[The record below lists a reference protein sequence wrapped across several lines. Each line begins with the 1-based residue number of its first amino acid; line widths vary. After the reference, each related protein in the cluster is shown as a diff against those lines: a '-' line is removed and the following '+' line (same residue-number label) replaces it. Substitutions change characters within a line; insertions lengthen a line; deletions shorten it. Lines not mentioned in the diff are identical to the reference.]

1 MQTRFLLLHACFST
15 VLSWIFFMQPE
26 IIQVPGACFIFVQ
39 DTETL
44 AETLCSWVFFFPD

>member
-1 MQTRFLLLHACFST
+1 MQS
-15 VLSWIFFMQPE
+15 E

-44 AETLCSWVFFFPD
+44 GETLSSWDFFFPPWALN

>member
-1 MQTRFLLLHACFST
+1 
-15 VLSWIFFMQPE
+15 MQPE

-44 AETLCSWVFFFPD
+44 VETLSSWDFFFPP